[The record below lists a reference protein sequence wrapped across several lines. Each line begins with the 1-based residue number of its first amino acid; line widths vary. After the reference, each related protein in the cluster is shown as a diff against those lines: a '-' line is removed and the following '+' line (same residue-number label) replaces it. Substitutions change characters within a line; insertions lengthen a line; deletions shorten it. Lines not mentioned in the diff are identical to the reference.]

1 MTEIEIIR
9 DLLELVKEAINAGDW
24 NVDGDCDA
32 DEAIE
37 QAETALKRAGY
48 RLDGLTGTE
57 WLYEG

>member
-9 DLLELVKEAINAGDW
+9 YLLEIINSHAGDW